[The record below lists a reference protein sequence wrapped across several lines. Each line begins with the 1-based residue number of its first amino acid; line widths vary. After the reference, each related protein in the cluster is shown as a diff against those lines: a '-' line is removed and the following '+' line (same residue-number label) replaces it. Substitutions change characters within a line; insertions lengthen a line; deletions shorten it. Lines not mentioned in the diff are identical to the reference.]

1 MRRLVLINY
10 LEQRFGVKHTH
21 PDFRFRSFLLSALI
35 LISLTLVF
43 FVYYNIFIDFFVPM
57 LVANLIALIF
67 CLMGGYY
74 LLVQKQPKIA
84 AIVLQLIVS
93 IDSFFLILISGNEEF
108 ALVFAFLTPVMGIF
122 LLGYRWGAILSII
135 NFAAIFYFCFTQMET
150 WGPVPFDTASLIHFS
165 VIYLV
170 ILIVSFFYDSS
181 RRKAY
186 QMMEEA
192 NVQLQELAT
201 TDVLTK
207 LRNRRYLEDR
217 LLGTN
222 TRQYMAMIDVDNFKQ
237 VNDLLGHDQG
247 DKVLIELANLLKE
260 TVSSND
266 IIGRWGGEEFVIL
279 FAERDITQLQASL
292 EKLNQAVANHDFG
305 IDRKVTISMGLSD
318 HSATCHRDSL
328 RTVDQALYNAK
339 ANGKNRYCIMTE
351 AT

>member
-1 MRRLVLINY
+1 MLINY

-192 NVQLQELAT
+192 NFKLSELAT
-201 TDVLTK
+201 TDALTT
-207 LRNRRYLEDR
+207 LRNRRYLEDC
-217 LLGTN
+217 LMSSKKN
-222 TRQYMAMIDVDNFKQ
+222 HYIAMIDEDNFKQ

-247 DKVLIELANLLKE
+247 DKVLIELARVLKE
-260 TVSSND
+260 TVAQND
-266 IIGRWGGEEFVIL
+266 IVGRWGGEEFVII
-279 FAERDITQLQASL
+279 FAEHNATQLQATL
-292 EKLNQAVANHDFG
+292 EKLNQAVASHDFG
-305 IDRKVTISMGLSD
+305 IKRDVTVSIGSTNHNAAS
-318 HSATCHRDSL
+318 HRDSI
-328 RTVDQALYNAK
+328 RTVDQALYTAK